1 MHSRIIYNWSTFNLI
16 LHVVT
21 YAMGAIVAAALAW
34 LTIWLLLIWFSIA
47 VF

>member
-1 MHSRIIYNWSTFNLI
+1 MHNRIMYKWSTFDLI

-21 YAMGAIVAAALAW
+21 YAVGAIVAAAFAW

-47 VF
+47 VL